1 MTKCKNCG
9 KDIVRSE
16 KYEGHWAH
24 VTPVPN
30 HDADICHEIKV
41 AEPEQETGIFIDFT
55 AKELLNIAMTM
66 NITGETFNQ
75 FIERALRE
83 AVGRYGAK

>member
-9 KDIVRSE
+9 RDIVLSE
-16 KYEGHWAH
+16 IHEGRWEHKS
-24 VTPVPN
+24 PVPN
-30 HDADICHEIKV
+30 HDADICEEIKT
-41 AEPEQETGIFIDFT
+41 AEPAAETGVLIDFT
-55 AKELLNIAMTM
+55 AKELLDIAMAM

-83 AVGRYGAK
+83 AVGRYGEK

>member
-9 KDIVRSE
+9 KTIVPSE
-16 KYEGHWAH
+16 KYEGEWAH
-24 VTPVPN
+24 ESPVPN
-30 HDADICHEIKV
+30 HDADICEEIKT
-41 AEPEQETGIFIDFT
+41 AEPAAETGVLIDFT
-55 AKELLNIAMTM
+55 AKELLNIAMAI

-83 AVGRYGAK
+83 AVSRYGER